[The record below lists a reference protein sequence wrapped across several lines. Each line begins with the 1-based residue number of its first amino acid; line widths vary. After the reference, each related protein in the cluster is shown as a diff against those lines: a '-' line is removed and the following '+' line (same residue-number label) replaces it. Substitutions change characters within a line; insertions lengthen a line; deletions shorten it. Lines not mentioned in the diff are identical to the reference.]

1 MQNTEVRVSVGAQV
15 HELLAREDFVARW
28 QRLYE
33 RCPWATAGQ
42 RPEFARSWYR
52 VYREQAFPVLVHAEL
67 ADGDQGDGEPRSE
80 LVGLLGLYLREGWLE
95 HVGRGNCE
103 YNVWIALPEHGETFM
118 PRAIGALDRRLSELK
133 LGSASIVF
141 GFMPPDTPVSW
152 LSRTTGTAARCQLE
166 HTSRRVLRV
175 SDPEQVSAYIRG
187 KSRLRTSMNKLKRTG
202 DVRFRR
208 VTEPAEMKRVL
219 AEFEWMIEFR
229 KGAVFG
235 SLPFRDEPLRRE
247 FLRAQTEVPGLLHV
261 TTLERGGRILA
272 AHVATCGRRELSIA
286 GIVHCEFEARHS
298 PGSLL
303 MLELIPLLSREGI
316 ELLDFT
322 PGDDEYKTRFATETE
337 PVYSLTVYGTRL
349 AREAER
355 ARELLETAA
364 RRLPQP
370 IREQLKAL
378 RDRRLWSPLARAA
391 PAASHVEFQEITP
404 EPRSG
409 IREVTAASVA
419 SAHPEAALSG
429 PLEVGAWAPNAV
441 EHLVRYR
448 GAREAYVE
456 LLRRAHRYV
465 RAGAR
470 MYTRTSGNRL
480 EAACFVLP
488 SDAFAPSVGLP
499 GGAVLCDLERWG
511 DAGTKE
517 QWLRELGHL
526 LRSEQ
531 PLFVARPA
539 PRDRTGS
546 GTAARIVR
554 ATTPLD
560 LVVAAA
566 PRRPEDT
573 AAATAARSA

>member
-1 MQNTEVRVSVGAQV
+1 MEHLEVRVCVGAQV

-28 QRLYE
+28 HRLYE

-42 RPEFARSWYR
+42 HPEFARSWYR
-52 VYREQAFPVLVHAEL
+52 VYRERAFPMLVYAERV
-67 ADGDQGDGEPRSE
+67 GGERGGE
-80 LVGLLGLYLREGWLE
+80 LGGLLGLYLREGWLE

-103 YNVWIALPEHGETFM
+103 YNVWLALPEHGETFM
-118 PRAIGALDRRLSELK
+118 PRAIAALDRRRWELK
-133 LGSASIVF
+133 LGAASMVF
-141 GFMPPDTPVSW
+141 GFMPPDTPVAW
-152 LSRTTGTAARCQLE
+152 LSSTAGVAARCQLE
-166 HTSRRVLRV
+166 QTTRRILRV
-175 SDPEQVSAYIRG
+175 SDPERVSAYLKG

-208 VTEPAEMKRVL
+208 LTEPAEMKRVL
-219 AEFEWMIEFR
+219 REFEWMIEFR

-247 FLRAQTEVPGLLHV
+247 FLLAQTEVPGLLHV

-303 MLELIPLLSREGI
+303 MLELIPLLCREGI
-316 ELLDFT
+316 EFLDFT

-337 PVYSLTVYGTRL
+337 PVYSLTVHGTRL

-355 ARELLETAA
+355 ARDLIKSAA
-364 RRLPQP
+364 RRLPPP
-370 IREQLKAL
+370 IRERLEAV
-378 RDRRLWSPLARAA
+378 RDRRWSPLASAA
-391 PAASHVEFQEITP
+391 PARAHVEFHDVTLEAGVASGVREVNG
-404 EPRSG
+404 EPR
-409 IREVTAASVA
+409 A
-419 SAHPEAALSG
+419 SALTLAAEQ
-429 PLEVGAWAPNAV
+429 LEIGAWAPNAV

-448 GAREAYVE
+448 GNRDAYVE

-470 MYTRTSGNRL
+470 MYTRTSGDRL
-480 EAACFVLP
+480 DAVCFVLR
-488 SDAFAPSVGLP
+488 SAAFPPSVGLP
-499 GGAVLCDLERWG
+499 GGVVLCELERWG
-511 DAGTKE
+511 DAGTRE

-531 PLFVARPA
+531 PLFLARSA
-539 PRDRTGS
+539 PRGRTGS
-546 GTAARIVR
+546 GTERVAS
-554 ATTPLD
+554 ATTPLE
-560 LVVAAA
+560 LVVSAV